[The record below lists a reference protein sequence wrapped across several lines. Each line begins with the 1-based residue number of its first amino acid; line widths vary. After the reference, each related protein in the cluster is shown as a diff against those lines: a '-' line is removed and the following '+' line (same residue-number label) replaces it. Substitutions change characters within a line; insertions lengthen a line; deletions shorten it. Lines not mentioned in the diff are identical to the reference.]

1 MSTEPNILHHQ
12 FEQFLWIR
20 CKSRG
25 SFMNSP
31 TIKSLAD
38 HYIAQG
44 GNHIIVD
51 LELCSGVDSTFMGT
65 LAGIAR
71 QCMTMGGGVEIA
83 SPTSRTLSAMMNLG
97 LDALLSID
105 PEDAPWQSNLSSI
118 REAVEQQNSDE
129 AALHPD
135 AKSLSEIDRTKHV
148 LDAHTVL
155 RNLNE
160 KNEESFG
167 YVCTNLEDDL
177 ARRSES
183 ST

>member
-1 MSTEPNILHHQ
+1 MSTQPNILHHQ

-20 CKSRG
+20 CKTRG

-31 TIKSLAD
+31 SIKSLAD
-38 HYIAQG
+38 HYIAQR

-71 QCMTMGGGVEIA
+71 QCMSMGGSVEIA
-83 SPTSRTLSAMMNLG
+83 SPTQRALSAMMNLG

-105 PEDAPWQSNLSSI
+105 PADAPWQSELTGI
-118 REAVEQQNSDE
+118 RELVEQQCCDDT
-129 AALHPD
+129 LHPD
-135 AKSLSEIDRTKHV
+135 AKSLNEIDRTKHV
-148 LDAHTVL
+148 LDAHTLL
-155 RNLNE
+155 RDLNE
-160 KNEESFG
+160 KNEEAFG
-167 YVCTNLEDDL
+167 YVCTNLEEDL

-183 ST
+183 S